1 MFDYSELKSE
11 YASLWDSME
20 ISADKRELVTRIA
33 RKLISHKAQ
42 YQTVQARTRV
52 PWFVIAALHNRESDA
67 NFSTYL
73 GNGEPLNRKTILVPK
88 GRGPFDDWETG
99 AVDALALD
107 GLDQVK
113 VWTPERACFEIEKF
127 NGFGYRKRGINS
139 PYLWSFS
146 SQYERGKYIADGRF
160 SPTHVD
166 QQCVAIPVLKR
177 IMEWDSSARFRA
189 GKGPG
194 TNPATITTI
203 LGGILG
209 TIAHALGVS
218 PSAVTIILVA
228 TGILAIVAYILARS
242 RR

>member
-1 MFDYSELKSE
+1 MFDFSELKSE
-11 YASLWDSME
+11 YATLWDSME
-20 ISADKRELVTRIA
+20 INADKRELVTRIA
-33 RKLISHKAQ
+33 RNLISHKAQ
-42 YQTVQARTRV
+42 YQTVEARTGV

-67 NFSTYL
+67 DFSTYL

-88 GRGPFDDWETG
+88 GRGPFEDWETG

-107 GLDQVK
+107 GLDQVN

-146 SQYERGKYIADGRF
+146 NHYQRGKYIADGRF

-166 QQCVAIPVLKR
+166 RQCGAIPVMKR
-177 IMEWDSSARFRA
+177 VMELDSSARFRA
-189 GKGPG
+189 EKKPG

-218 PSAVTIILVA
+218 FSTVTSILVA
-228 TGILAIVAYILARS
+228 TGILAIAAYVLAH
-242 RR
+242 RRR